1 MNRSGRDDDPDAE
14 FLAGLRFLGREYAAA
29 LRPTALDFDADPGLA
44 PRLLVQ
50 RLPWRQLMGLPPA
63 YNPDPLRVRGR
74 PAYLDSCR
82 QQVVMFEELARADAA
97 AVLALPGPS
106 MSGFVVAELGDDVQR
121 ERYCQLLAEEP
132 TWTFFAMT
140 EPAHGS
146 DPGGMD
152 TALRPGDAGALVLN
166 GVKRFIGNGARAGP
180 AWCSPGGAPG
190 RSASWRSCSTRPG
203 PASPACPWRPSGCAR
218 CSSARSGCGTCR
230 SHRKTCSASRNRPPG
245 RACGPRRAPSTATAR
260 WSPASPWGWP
270 RPPTTTCWTT
280 AGSCAAPSGTC
291 WPPST
296 AGWHG
301 VRALIA
307 AAAAAAD
314 LSPGDGALASAAKIR
329 AVRLAQEITTTA
341 LPLLGPGARWEHPLL
356 DKLARDARGFE
367 FMEGT
372 SGIQRS
378 VLAQGYLQG
387 RLADVVPA

>member
-1 MNRSGRDDDPDAE
+1 MTPDTDAE
-14 FLAGLRFLGREYAAA
+14 FLCGLRSLGREYAAA
-29 LRPTALDFDADPGLA
+29 LRVTALDFDADPGLA
-44 PRLLVQ
+44 PRLLLQ
-50 RLPWRQLMGLPPA
+50 RLPWRQLMGLPAA

-82 QQVVMFEELARADAA
+82 QQVVLYEELARADAA

-121 ERYCQLLAEEP
+121 DRYCQLLAEDP
-132 TWTFFAMT
+132 TWTFFGMT

-146 DPGGMD
+146 DPASMD
-152 TALRPGDAGALVLN
+152 TTLDPGDAGELALN
-166 GVKRFIGNGARAGP
+166 GVKRFVGNGARARTGVVFARRHPGP
-180 AWCSPGGAPG
+180 LGIVAVLLDTA
-190 RSASWRSCSTRPG
+190 RPG
-203 PASPACPWRPSGCAR
+203 F
-218 CSSARSGCGTCR
+218 SSLPLETLGLRALQLSEVRMRDVPVAPEDLLGR
-230 SHRKTCSASRNRPPG
+230 RK
-245 RACGPRRAPSTATAR
+245 
-260 WSPASPWGWP
+260 
-270 RPPTTTCWTT
+270 
-280 AGSCAAPSGTC
+280 SGTRQGMWAATRTFNRYRPVVSC
-291 WPPST
+291 FALGVAQAAYDYVLENRRELRGAERHLLSVFD
-296 AGWHG
+296 GRLHG

-372 SGIQRS
+372 SSIQRS
-378 VLAQGYLQG
+378 TLAQGYLQG

>member
-1 MNRSGRDDDPDAE
+1 MTDTDE
-14 FLAGLRFLGREYAAA
+14 QFLGGLRSLGREYAAA
-29 LRPTALDFDADPGLA
+29 LRDTALDFDADPGLA

-74 PAYLDSCR
+74 AAYLDSCQ
-82 QQVVMFEELARADAA
+82 QQVVMFEELSRADAA

-106 MSGFVVAELGDDVQR
+106 MSGLVVAELGDEAQR
-121 ERYCQLLAEEP
+121 DRYWQLLAEEP

-152 TALRPGDAGALVLN
+152 TTLRPGATGALVLN
-166 GVKRFIGNGARAGP
+166 GVKRFVGNGARARAGVVFARRHPGP
-180 AWCSPGGAPG
+180 LGIAAVLLDPARLGFASVPLETLGLRALQLSELRMRDVPVAPG
-190 RSASWRSCSTRPG
+190 DLLGRTKSGTRQGMWAATRTFNRYRPVVSCFALGVAQAAYDYVLDNRRELRSAERQLLSTFD
-203 PASPACPWRPSGCAR
+203 
-218 CSSARSGCGTCR
+218 
-230 SHRKTCSASRNRPPG
+230 G
-245 RACGPRRAPSTATAR
+245 RL
-260 WSPASPWGWP
+260 
-270 RPPTTTCWTT
+270 
-280 AGSCAAPSGTC
+280 
-291 WPPST
+291 
-296 AGWHG
+296 HG

-314 LSPGDGALASAAKIR
+314 RSPGDGALASAAKIR

-341 LPLLGPGARWEHPLL
+341 LPLLGPGPRWEHPLL

-372 SGIQRS
+372 SSVQRLT
-378 VLAQGYLQG
+378 LAQGYLQG